1 MKNIKNDMSYK
12 TNELIEKGKK
22 KTKDS
27 WNGAKEKAKS
37 TIESAK
43 DLLNKGKKKIVLK

>member
-1 MKNIKNDMSYK
+1 MKNLKSDVSSK

-27 WNGAKEKAKS
+27 WDGAKEKAKS

-43 DLLNKGKKKIVLK
+43 DFLNKGKKKIVLK